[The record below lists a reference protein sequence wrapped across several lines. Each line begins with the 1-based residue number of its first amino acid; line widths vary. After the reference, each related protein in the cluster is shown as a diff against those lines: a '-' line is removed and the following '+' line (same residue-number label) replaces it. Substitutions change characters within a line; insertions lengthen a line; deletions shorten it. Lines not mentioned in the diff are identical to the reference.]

1 MDKAYKPAHALLCD
15 GTVAQR
21 DVKYRRPLSALMPAA
36 ADYLALGH
44 DLEG

>member
-1 MDKAYKPAHALLCD
+1 MDKAYKPAPAPYAK